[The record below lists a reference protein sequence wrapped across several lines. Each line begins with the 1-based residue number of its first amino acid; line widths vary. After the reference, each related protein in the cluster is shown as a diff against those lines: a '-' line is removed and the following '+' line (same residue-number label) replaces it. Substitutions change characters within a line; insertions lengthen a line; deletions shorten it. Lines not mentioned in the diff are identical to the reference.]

1 MARARRKAASVA
13 EPVAVVEDAAAMDA
27 LTEDALDEY
36 EVAPAEPAEESVEDS
51 DTDGVLR
58 DALSSLSDSDRTNLL
73 AQAWRRWRVVYRL
86 AGDAVVLV
94 APCGAVWAAEGEAQ
108 AVGMAHIDGCAVCS
122 RTPEGMTVCRVEAE

>member
-1 MARARRKAASVA
+1 MARARRKAAPVA
-13 EPVAVVEDAAAMDA
+13 EPAEVEQEPVEVVEA
-27 LTEDALDEY
+27 
-36 EVAPAEPAEESVEDS
+36 PAEESVEDS

-58 DALSSLSDSDRTNLL
+58 DALSSLSDSDRANLL